1 MNKLITSLLAAAVL
15 IPTSAYAETKTI
27 YRSKDILTKNVT
39 TGNYNSTTT
48 TSSVDVEVQK
58 SATRAI
64 VISAPDNIMEYVD
77 VKVSGKELKIGYK
90 TPVNLVLNNTKVVVK
105 VTAPDVTTFTT
116 GSSGDIDIESNLDV
130 TGDVTFSTNSSGDI
144 EAHAIKCK
152 NFKAQTGSSG
162 DIEAKN
168 VACTNF
174 NARTQSSGDIKI
186 GNVSATTV
194 YAETGSSGDI
204 KLSGNCTDATF
215 TTNSS
220 GDIMAKS
227 LNAINVKARTYS
239 SGDIY
244 CTGKNIDSDES
255 SSGDIHVKRL

>member
-15 IPTSAYAETKTI
+15 IPTSACAETKTI
-27 YRSKDILTKNVT
+27 YGSKNIVTKNVT
-39 TGNYNSTTT
+39 TGNFNSITT
-48 TSSVDVEVQK
+48 TSSVDVEFRQ
-58 SATRAI
+58 SATQSI

-77 VKVSGKELKIGYK
+77 VKVSGKELKVGYK

-162 DIEAKN
+162 DIEAKMLHVLTLMPGHRVQEISRLGMFQLLPYMQKQEVRVISN
-168 VACTNF
+168 YQATAPMQHSRPIQVATSWQN
-174 NARTQSSGDIKI
+174 
-186 GNVSATTV
+186 
-194 YAETGSSGDI
+194 
-204 KLSGNCTDATF
+204 
-215 TTNSS
+215 
-220 GDIMAKS
+220 
-227 LNAINVKARTYS
+227 
-239 SGDIY
+239 
-244 CTGKNIDSDES
+244 
-255 SSGDIHVKRL
+255 H